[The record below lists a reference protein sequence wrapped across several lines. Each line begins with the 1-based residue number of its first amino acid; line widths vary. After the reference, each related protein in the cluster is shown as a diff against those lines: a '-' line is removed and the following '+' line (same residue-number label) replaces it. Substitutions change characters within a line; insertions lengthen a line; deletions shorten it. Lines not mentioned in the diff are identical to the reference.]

1 MSRGMVQPKLP
12 PASTSSGRSF
22 DRRPRALRVSLSFL
36 LTILTAL
43 LSIHLASPRP
53 SPRPPTT
60 WVAGVSKLDIT
71 PAVPIFLSGFASR
84 TREPS
89 LDEVAS
95 SAKALFVRSLS
106 VRESATAPPLVFVA
120 LDLIGG
126 DGVFSDA
133 VFRALKDELGLRRAS
148 VKLCFSHTHSGPV
161 VGRNLF
167 PLAPEDDAHLR
178 KVAAYAE
185 WLRGRIVASVAEAV
199 EGGVE
204 AHGRF
209 GFVESA
215 IAVNRREVPEAAFD
229 GNWRGETEGRVSVLW
244 FENVGGASRVVG
256 GVYGVAAHASVI
268 TKGYEYSG
276 DYPGFASGMLERDG
290 EGGVG
295 GVWLFAAGAG
305 GDQNVYPR
313 GAAADA
319 KRHGVA
325 LAGQVCY
332 TVQTDRGRLL
342 EAEVGRS
349 SGKNASAAVHELV
362 PLPFRSV
369 LSRAILRKMARRRS
383 PESATS
389 KRMAA
394 HWLKVLATGQQGS
407 DVSTEKT
414 PSVYSRFPLTVWR
427 IGQVRIAFL
436 GGEPTV
442 GYSAAIRGASTID
455 WVIGYADDVM
465 GYVGTSSVLSD
476 GSREGS
482 ERVAVYYG
490 LPSAWDES
498 IEGLILS
505 ICARLASALE

>member
-1 MSRGMVQPKLP
+1 MAPTHSE
-12 PASTSSGRSF
+12 RSF
-22 DRRPRALRVSLSFL
+22 DRRHRALRVSLAFL

-43 LSIHLASPRP
+43 ISIHLASPRP
-53 SPRPPTT
+53 SPRPPTA
-60 WVAGVSKLDIT
+60 WVVGVSKLDIT
-71 PAVPIFLSGFASR
+71 PTVPIFLSGFASR

-95 SAKALFVRSLS
+95 SAKTLFVRSLS

-126 DGVFSDA
+126 DGAFSDT
-133 VFRALKDELGLRRAS
+133 VFHALEEELGLGRAS

-167 PLAPEDDAHLR
+167 PLAPEDEAHLR

-185 WLRGRIVASVAEAV
+185 WLRGRIVASVAQAV

-215 IAVNRREVPEAAFD
+215 FAVNRREVSEAAFD
-229 GNWRGETEGRVSVLW
+229 GKWRGETEGRVSVLW
-244 FENVGGASRVVG
+244 FENVVGASRVVG

-276 DYPGFASGMLERDG
+276 DYPGFASRMLERDG

-313 GAAADA
+313 GAAVDA
-319 KRHGVA
+319 KQHGVA

-332 TVQTDRGRLL
+332 VVQADRGRLL
-342 EAEVGRS
+342 EADIGRS
-349 SGKNASAAVHELV
+349 SGRDACAAVHELV

-383 PESATS
+383 PESVTS
-389 KRMAA
+389 KRMAV
-394 HWLKVLATGQQGS
+394 HWLKVLAAGRQGS
-407 DVSTEKT
+407 GISTEET
-414 PSVYSRFPLTVWR
+414 PSVYPRFPMTIWR
-427 IGQVRIAFL
+427 IGQLQIAFL

-442 GYSAAIRGASTID
+442 GYSVAIRRLSTID
-455 WVIGYADDVM
+455 WVIGYTDDVV

-482 ERVAVYYG
+482 DRVAVYYG

-498 IEGLILS
+498 VEGLIFS
-505 ICARLASALE
+505 ICARLASTLE